1 MCCLEERSSLFLCD
15 PEGKR
20 VCVSVYLGS
29 HGSYHKYVEESQEC
43 AIGIVSIS
51 GKTKW
56 EMLDAMIRRVF
67 KVCYG
72 EIRVH
77 SYVFSCVCV
86 LEVKN

>member
-43 AIGIVSIS
+43 AIGMVSIS

-67 KVCYG
+67 KVCYSK
-72 EIRVH
+72 IRVH
-77 SYVFSCVCV
+77 
-86 LEVKN
+86 